1 MCIRDRGAGGDQ
13 MLEKHF
19 YDREQRICASAFME
33 QFNYATFYAILKMR
47 EQEVRNEMWIA
58 ECVAQDCRNRVTDG
72 LVHVGLD

>member
-1 MCIRDRGAGGDQ
+1 

-47 EQEVRNEMWIA
+47 EQEVRNVMWIA